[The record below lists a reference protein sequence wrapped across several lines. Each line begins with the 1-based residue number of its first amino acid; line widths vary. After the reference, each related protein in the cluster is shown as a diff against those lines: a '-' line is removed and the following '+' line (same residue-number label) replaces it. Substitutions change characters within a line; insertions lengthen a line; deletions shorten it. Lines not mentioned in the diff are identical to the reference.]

1 MVITFN
7 KNFYLIETKSGNLSL
22 RVTCDDGS
30 LKTLHSIYDP
40 EGEAKAIVD
49 AFQFDGRGLLVV
61 LGLGIGYHVAE
72 LVKRFPDAEVVVVE
86 AIPEIYELAKKHGKV
101 SELEDKIKFIV
112 GLSADEAIKEITRE
126 QMKAGMAPLTVFPLS
141 PAISAF
147 PSRYLPI
154 LDVLKKTISV
164 RLWERLKYPK
174 FKDDVLNVALID
186 FGYFLTHEVE
196 KTIKRLG
203 HRVLKV
209 PIRKGEDGEVTITRL
224 MERII
229 EFKPDFFLTIN
240 HLGFDEAGELASF
253 FKTIEMPAASWYV
266 DSPNIIVK
274 AFNKNVSPY
283 VSVFL
288 WDKGYI
294 EDMEA
299 MGFAEVAYLPLATDE
314 DIFRP
319 IKLRPSDIKRYGADV
334 GFVGNS
340 MVDSVV
346 EKLKKVPEELHPF
359 LERMAE
365 LLSSSRMPF
374 DELLKTIDEGY
385 LEKIK
390 SLIPRLRLFLEAA
403 ILWRATLLYRL
414 SCIETLKDFNPC
426 IHGDKDWKKLLGNG
440 YRLGHSLNYY
450 RELPVFY
457 NACKVNFNATSLQM
471 EQAVNQRVFD
481 VPACG
486 GFLLTDHQGAIE
498 ELFDVGKEVVTYKD
512 KDEIP
517 ELVRFYL
524 DNPDARKA
532 IAVKGRDRV
541 LKEHTYKHRLNAVI
555 QVMKDRYG
563 KNRTTTGLRKH
574 VVNPSLSV
582 TIQVDRLKAEGC

>member
-1 MVITFN
+1 MLEKMKLGTKIMGGFIVV
-7 KNFYLIETKSGNLSL
+7 LIFTGVVSYVGWSGM
-22 RVTCDDGS
+22 RG
-30 LKTLHSIYDP
+30 
-40 EGEAKAIVD
+40 IVD

-61 LGLGIGYHVAE
+61 LGLGLGFHVFE
-72 LVKRFPDAEVVVVE
+72 LIKRFPDAEVLVVE
-86 AIPEIYELAKKHGKV
+86 AIPEIYELAKRHGKV
-101 SELEDKIKFIV
+101 SELEDKIKLIV

-126 QMKAGMAPLTVFPLS
+126 QMKAKMVPIAVFPLS
-141 PAISAF
+141 SAISAF
-147 PSRYLPI
+147 PCHYHL
-154 LDVLKKTISV
+154 LLKTLKNITSV
-164 RLWERLKYPK
+164 RLWDRLKYPK
-174 FKDDVLNVALID
+174 FKDDLLNVALID

-196 KTIKRLG
+196 KTIKHLG
-203 HRVLKV
+203 HRVVKV
-209 PIRKGEDGEVTITRL
+209 PIIKGDDGGVTIARL
-224 MERII
+224 MENILK
-229 EFKPDFFLTIN
+229 FKPDFFLTIN

-283 VSVFL
+283 VSTFL

-314 DIFRP
+314 DVFRP

-340 MVDSVV
+340 MVDQVV
-346 EKLKKVPEELHPF
+346 EKFKKVSEELHPF

-374 DELLKTIDEGY
+374 DELLKTIDEDD

-390 SLIPRLRLFLEAA
+390 SLTPRVRLFLEAA

-498 ELFDVGKEVVTYKD
+498 ELFDVGEEVVTYKD

-517 ELVRFYL
+517 QLARFYL
-524 DNPDARKA
+524 NNPETREA
-532 IAVKGRDRV
+532 IAMRGRDRV
-541 LKEHTYKHRLNAVI
+541 LKEHTYKHRLNTLI
-555 QVMKDRYG
+555 QVMRDRYG
-563 KNRTTTGLRKH
+563 ENRTTTGIRKH
-574 VVNPSLSV
+574 VVNPSLSLN
-582 TIQVDRLKAEGC
+582 R

>member
-1 MVITFN
+1 MVTTFN
-7 KNFYLIETKSGNLSL
+7 ENISLIEAKNGNLSL
-22 RVTCDDGS
+22 RVACDDGS

-40 EGEAKAIVD
+40 EGEAKTIVD

-61 LGLGIGYHVAE
+61 LGLGIGYHVFE
-72 LVKRFPDAEVVVVE
+72 LIKRFPDTEIIVIETV
-86 AIPEIYELAKKHGKV
+86 PEIYELAKKYGKV
-101 SELEDKIKFIV
+101 SELEDKIKLIV
-112 GLSADEAIKEITRE
+112 GLSADDAIKEITRE
-126 QMKAGMAPLTVFPLS
+126 QMNAGMAPLTVFPLS

-147 PSRYLPI
+147 HRYYHPI
-154 LDVLKKTISV
+154 LKALKNTTSV
-164 RLWERLKYPK
+164 RLWDRLKYPK
-174 FKDDVLNVALID
+174 FKNGLLNVALID

-203 HRVLKV
+203 HRVVNV
-209 PIRKGEDGEVTITRL
+209 PIRKGEDGGVTITRL
-224 MERII
+224 MENILD
-229 EFKPDFFLTIN
+229 FKPDFFLTIN

-274 AFNKNVSPY
+274 AFNRNVSPH
-283 VSVFL
+283 VSIFL

-299 MGFAEVAYLPLATDE
+299 MGFEEVAYLPLATDE
-314 DIFRP
+314 DVFRP
-319 IKLRPSDIKRYGADV
+319 IKLSPLNIKRYGTDV

-346 EKLKKVPEELHPF
+346 EKFKKVPEELHPF

-365 LLSSSRMPF
+365 LLSSSRMHF
-374 DELLKTIDEGY
+374 DELLKTIDEDD

-390 SLIPRLRLFLEAA
+390 SLTPRVRLFLEAA

-414 SCIETLKDFNPC
+414 SCIEMLKDFNPC

-440 YRLGHSLNYY
+440 HRLGHSLNYY

-471 EQAVNQRVFD
+471 GQAVNQRVFD

-498 ELFDVGKEVVTYKD
+498 ELFDLGKEVVTYKD

-524 DNPDARKA
+524 NNPEARKA
-532 IAVKGRDRV
+532 ITMMGRQRV
-541 LKEHTYKHRLNAVI
+541 LKEHTYKHRLNTII
-555 QVMKDRYG
+555 QAMKDRYG
-563 KNRTTTGLRKH
+563 ENRTIRQAN
-574 VVNPSLSV
+574 VN
-582 TIQVDRLKAEGC
+582 T

>member
-1 MVITFN
+1 MVTTFN
-7 KNFYLIETKSGNLSL
+7 ENISLIEAKNGNLSL

-49 AFQFDGRGLLVV
+49 AFKFDGRGLLVV
-61 LGLGIGYHVAE
+61 LGLGIGYHVFE
-72 LVKRFPDAEVVVVE
+72 LIKRFPDAEVVVVE
-86 AIPEIYELAKKHGKV
+86 AIPEIYELAKRHGKV
-101 SELEDKIKFIV
+101 SELEDKIKLIV
-112 GLSADEAIKEITRE
+112 GLPADEAIKEITRE
-126 QMKAGMAPLTVFPLS
+126 QMNAGMAPLTVFPLS
-141 PAISAF
+141 SAISAF
-147 PSRYLPI
+147 PGHYHPL
-154 LDVLKKTISV
+154 LKTLKNTTSV
-164 RLWERLKYPK
+164 RLWDRLKYPK
-174 FKDDVLNVALID
+174 FKNGLLNVALID

-203 HRVLKV
+203 HKVVKV
-209 PIRKGEDGEVTITRL
+209 PIRKGEDGEVTIARL
-224 MERII
+224 VENILK
-229 EFKPDFFLTIN
+229 FKPDFFLTIN
-240 HLGFDEAGELASF
+240 HLGFDEAGELTSF

-274 AFNKNVSPY
+274 AFNRNVSPH
-283 VSVFL
+283 VSIFL

-299 MGFAEVAYLPLATDE
+299 MGFEEVAYLPLATDE
-314 DIFRP
+314 DVFRP
-319 IKLRPSDIKRYGADV
+319 IRLSPLNIKRYGTDV

-346 EKLKKVPEELHPF
+346 EKFKKVPEELHPF

-374 DELLKTIDEGY
+374 DELLKTIDEDDS
-385 LEKIK
+385 EKIK
-390 SLIPRLRLFLEAA
+390 SLTPLLRLFLEAA
-403 ILWRATLLYRL
+403 VLWRATLLYRL

-524 DNPDARKA
+524 NNPEARKA
-532 IAVKGRDRV
+532 IAMRGRDRA
-541 LKEHTYKHRLNAVI
+541 LKEHTYKHRLTTMI
-555 QVMKDRYG
+555 QVMKDRY
-563 KNRTTTGLRKH
+563 
-574 VVNPSLSV
+574 S
-582 TIQVDRLKAEGC
+582 